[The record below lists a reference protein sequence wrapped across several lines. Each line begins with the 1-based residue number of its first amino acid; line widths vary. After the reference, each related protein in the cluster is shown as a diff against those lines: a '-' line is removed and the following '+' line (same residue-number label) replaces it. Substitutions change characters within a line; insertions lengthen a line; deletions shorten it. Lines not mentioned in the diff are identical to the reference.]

1 MTADDIAPL
10 FTRAD
15 GTFLCAR
22 WGRPIVPVI
31 FGVEEET
38 LATLKGAIEA
48 VTRIAGVEIGE
59 TDPELGANLMVF
71 FCRDWAD
78 LLGVPNLDRLLD
90 DLPGLVHRLTAAG
103 ATRYQTQ
110 RYEADG
116 TIRLCISFVRMDAA
130 MAAQPAD
137 AIALALAAHM
147 ILSWSDRAFADRS
160 PLAQVNGHAVLHPQ
174 IAGVIAAAYD
184 PILPAV
190 ARDPAHAYRLAARVQ
205 V

>member
-90 DLPGLVHRLTAAG
+90 DLPGLVHRLTSAG

-160 PLAQVNGHAVLHPQ
+160 PLAQVNGLAVLQPQ

>member
-160 PLAQVNGHAVLHPQ
+160 PLAQVNGLAVLHPQ